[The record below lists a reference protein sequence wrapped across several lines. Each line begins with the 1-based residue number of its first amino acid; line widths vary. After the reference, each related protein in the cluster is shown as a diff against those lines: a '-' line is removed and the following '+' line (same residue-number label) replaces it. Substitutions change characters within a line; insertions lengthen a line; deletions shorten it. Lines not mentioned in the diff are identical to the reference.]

1 MYSILQGDLC
11 YGKECNREGKQEV
24 SAVGL
29 GSGKGTIWNK
39 VVRESAKEKVTLKQ
53 RNEEIREW
61 ATATSGGGRSQA

>member
-29 GSGKGTIWNK
+29 GSGKGTI
-39 VVRESAKEKVTLKQ
+39 
-53 RNEEIREW
+53 
-61 ATATSGGGRSQA
+61 